1 MSVNI
6 NNLSSKELAD
16 LIVEA
21 NKRKKVL
28 AKRKPANQV
37 KAAVAKFLKST
48 GWTFDE
54 LYAKSPAA
62 KPVAAAAATT
72 ATAAP
77 AAAPKARKSTKGR
90 SLGKVAAKY
99 QNPANGKETWTGR
112 GKQPRWLAAETAK
125 GKKLE
130 DFLIK

>member
-6 NNLSSKELAD
+6 NNLSTKELAD

-28 AKRKPANQV
+28 AKRKPATQV
-37 KAAVAKFLKST
+37 KTAVAKFLKST

-54 LYAKSPAA
+54 LYAKSSAA
-62 KPVAAAAATT
+62 KPVAAAAATS
-72 ATAAP
+72 AAP

-90 SLGKVAAKY
+90 SLGKVAPKY
-99 QNPANGKETWTGR
+99 RNPANAKETWTGR

>member
-6 NNLSSKELAD
+6 SNLSTKELAD
-16 LIVEA
+16 LIAEA

-28 AKRKPANQV
+28 AKRKPAAQV

-54 LYAKSPAA
+54 LYGKSVAV
-62 KPVAAAAATT
+62 KPVAAAAA
-72 ATAAP
+72 AAP

-90 SLGKVAAKY
+90 SLGKVAPKY
-99 QNPANGKETWTGR
+99 RNPANTKETWTGR

-130 DFLIK
+130 EFLIK